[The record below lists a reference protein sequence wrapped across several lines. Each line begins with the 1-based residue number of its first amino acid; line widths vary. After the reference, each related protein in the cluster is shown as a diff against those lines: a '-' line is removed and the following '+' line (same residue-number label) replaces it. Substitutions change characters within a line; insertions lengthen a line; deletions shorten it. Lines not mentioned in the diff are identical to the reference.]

1 MPESPGRGRI
11 GKFPRS
17 RYRCVGHVPVSE
29 PKLAFRLLK
38 PQIQKIA
45 DLPGPQPGPQ
55 RAALSSAFGLSRTFL
70 TNPRADL
77 ADEPAWAEILRVVGI
92 ELGLRHG

>member
-1 MPESPGRGRI
+1 
-11 GKFPRS
+11 
-17 RYRCVGHVPVSE
+17 VGHVPVSQ

-45 DLPGPQPGPQ
+45 DLPGPQ

-77 ADEPAWAEILRVVGI
+77 ADEPAWAEMLRVVGI